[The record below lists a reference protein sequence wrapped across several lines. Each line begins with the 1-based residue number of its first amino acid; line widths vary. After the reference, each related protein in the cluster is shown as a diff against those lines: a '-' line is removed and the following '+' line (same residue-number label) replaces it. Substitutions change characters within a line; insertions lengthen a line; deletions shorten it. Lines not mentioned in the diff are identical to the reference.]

1 MKTYSALLPL
11 IMAASCVARAGGQ
24 LEMSYASESEIPS
37 EYVGLFTQQGSK
49 WVLTGVNGVKSQTD
63 VDRLQES
70 LRKEREDHKAA
81 KTALAAFNGLSA
93 EEVLEKLDRIAEL
106 EAANG
111 GKLDETKIN
120 EIVEARLKA
129 RLAPVERERD
139 KLKQELQET
148 SGKVV
153 ELTAKEKTRII
164 HDHIRKAAGSS
175 KMRETAVED
184 ALMLGERILD
194 VDDQGN
200 VTTRDNVGVTPG
212 LSAEVWL
219 TELQDKRPHWW
230 PESSGAGAKGG
241 NGGGAGTNP
250 FSNEHWNMTEQGRI
264 FKENPAKAEQLAKSA
279 GTKVGGGRP
288 AVKK

>member
-1 MKTYSALLPL
+1 MKTYSSLFPILML
-11 IMAASCVARAGGQ
+11 ASSVARAGGQ

-37 EYVGLFTQQGSK
+37 EYAALFSQQGSK
-49 WVLTGVNGVKSQTD
+49 WVLTGINGVKTQAD

-93 EEVLEKLDRIAEL
+93 DEVLEKLDRIAEL
-106 EAANG
+106 EAAAG

-120 EIVEARLKA
+120 EIVEARIKA
-129 RLAPVERERD
+129 KIAPIERERD
-139 KLKQELQET
+139 KLKAEVLERD
-148 SGKVV
+148 GRVA

-175 KMRETAVED
+175 KMRETAIED

-194 VDDQGN
+194 VDESGN
-200 VTTRDNVGVTPG
+200 VSTKDNVGVTPG

-241 NGGGAGTNP
+241 NGGGGGTNP
-250 FSNEHWNMTEQGRI
+250 FSAEHWNMTEQGRVY
-264 FKENPAKAEQLAKSA
+264 KENPAKAEQLARSA
-279 GTKVGGGRP
+279 GTKVGGPRP
-288 AVKK
+288 AMKK